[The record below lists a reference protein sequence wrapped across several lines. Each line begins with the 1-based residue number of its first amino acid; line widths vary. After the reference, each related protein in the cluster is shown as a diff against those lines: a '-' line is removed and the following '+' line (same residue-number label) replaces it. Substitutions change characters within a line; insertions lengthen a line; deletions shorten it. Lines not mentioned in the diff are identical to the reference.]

1 MAKDTLTLT
10 PSDVVPS
17 FLFGCGHKN
26 KGLFRGTA
34 GLLGLGRGKTS
45 IIEQAAQKHKRLFSY
60 CLPTTSSSTGYLI
73 FGGTSSYA
81 AKARY
86 TPLITLPGDASSL
99 YALKLTAITIA
110 GVRLDVAN
118 STVTIIDSGSR
129 VTRLPP
135 ALHSALSSEFRKHM
149 APRYPRAPSYAKGQL
164 DTCYDVGGAG
174 GGSVTF
180 PKMSLA
186 LGGGV
191 VLDLLPENIV
201 IFATPSHACMAFVGG
216 PDALIQ
222 LGNVQHLGLEVV
234 HDISGARIGF
244 IPNAC

>member
-86 TPLITLPGDASSL
+86 TPLITLPSLASSF
-99 YALKLTAITIA
+99 YTLKMTAITIA
-110 GVRLDVAN
+110 GVRLDVSN
-118 STVTIIDSGSR
+118 STVTIIDSGNRIS
-129 VTRLPP
+129 RLPV
-135 ALHSALSSEFRKHM
+135 ALQTELSSEFRKHM
-149 APRYPRAPSYAKGQL
+149 DPRYPRAPSHAKGLL

-174 GGSVTF
+174 GSATF
-180 PKMSLA
+180 PKMSLS

-191 VLDLLPENIV
+191 VLDLLPANIV
-201 IFATPSHACMAFVGG
+201 TLPTRTHACLAFIGSS
-216 PDALIQ
+216 PDGVIQ
-222 LGNVQHLGLEVV
+222 LGNVQHLGFEVV

-244 IPNAC
+244 RPNAC